1 MLRENGNKE
10 AEFDVSKL
18 TVFCV
23 NIYSNEEKTTQK
35 TTQTLSEIQM
45 AVIKYIIYNK
55 GIQVPVVK
63 KSRRIFSK
71 KHGRYIGLFA

>member
-23 NIYSNEEKTTQK
+23 DIYSNEEKTTQA
-35 TTQTLSEIQM
+35 LSEIQM
-45 AVIKYIIYNK
+45 AAIKYIIYNK
-55 GIQVPVVK
+55 DIQVPVVR